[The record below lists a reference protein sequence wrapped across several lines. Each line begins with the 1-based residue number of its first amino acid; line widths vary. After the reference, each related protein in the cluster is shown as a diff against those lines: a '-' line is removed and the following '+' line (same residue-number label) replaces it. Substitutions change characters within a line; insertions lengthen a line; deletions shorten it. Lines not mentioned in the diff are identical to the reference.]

1 MWLAG
6 ANAWASHDSF
16 LFGEQEKITTWDG
29 ALKASDLGIVSLI
42 NSGWQA
48 NLNQVLVDQ
57 YLARTVLNQLAPDS
71 KSLKQIDKV
80 SRAAEVQLLTKFSNL
95 RLARAEK
102 ILQLHTLARAQQFDQ
117 ARNQL
122 IALIVFQQSST
133 TKEPGKKE
141 PDKKTP
147 GKEQSGKK
155 QSGKKQPDKKQN
167 TAKAK
172 LSFAAAYQLAMKLA
186 NDLKNSEP
194 ENSRSLL
201 TALNLLAQS
210 GAKVKSMK
218 PFNLDIGQ
226 NVDAEAESLYSDGV
240 ALFKAGQF
248 EKAEAK
254 LRQALTAYEQASGE
268 KRLLQERETR
278 LALAQSL
285 SGLDRR
291 EEALQHFSAVIENL
305 KQSPLSARPQ
315 TDETVEQFI
324 RLAEIG
330 LVDLP
335 LPPAKNYIITQE
347 QKDKVVHS
355 LHALVSAAYLCK
367 IDGKLS
373 EAAHLF
379 RKANLVSQYYFPE
392 LEDLRSSVSYDL
404 GETLFWAGSCDEA
417 EHYMTEA
424 LNLREKKGKTDNAAV
439 DTRSTL
445 GRILIAAERGEFARR
460 FYLETMQLL
469 AAREFGAPVDNF
481 RALSFEQLTEQLS
494 QHYFKT
500 AQRASDTASESF
512 KRQFS
517 DALQGYAD
525 ASIACKRYDQA
536 TISDAVLLSMREA
549 KGDEKDQVLATL
561 WQMAWVAQMANQFE
575 ESARLYTR
583 MIEEFPQTKIRQVA
597 DWYQSRAI
605 ALDLLGRYKEATSD
619 FKKARDGF
627 KICLKDE
634 QDLDEIDRL
643 TWTIGDIE
651 YNLLSRHK
659 SPPSDSDYLKAE
671 PTCFWQ
677 AKRFPLKVFV
687 ESSTTN
693 GFGGDLKK
701 LMLKAMA
708 QWTDFEN
715 SPVKLA
721 FVDSAKEADVYIE
734 RVTSYDDI
742 PYSSAGRTSV
752 IYVNGDAGSRA
763 LDKAHVR
770 VYCPS
775 YDGESSVQNG
785 IDKIIN
791 QEMSSFAKT
800 HLYTLFMHEFGH
812 VIGVGH
818 SPAGQDVM
826 YWKSCSSE
834 LSSRDRES
842 IRKLYRH
849 NQK

>member
-1 MWLAG
+1 VSLLLWLAG

-29 ALKASDLGIVSLI
+29 ALKASDLGIASLI

-80 SRAAEVQLLTKFSNL
+80 SRAAEVQLLTKFSNH

-102 ILQLHTLARAQQFDQ
+102 ILQLHTLARAQQFDR

-122 IALIVFQQSST
+122 IALIDFQQSST
-133 TKEPGKKE
+133 AKE
-141 PDKKTP
+141 PDNKK
-147 GKEQSGKK
+147 SD
-155 QSGKKQPDKKQN
+155 KKQPDRKQKS

-172 LSFAAAYQLAMKLA
+172 LSVSAAYQLAMKLA

-201 TALNLLAQS
+201 TSLNLLAQS

-218 PFNLDIGQ
+218 PLDLDIGQ
-226 NVDAEAESLYSDGV
+226 NVDVEAESLYSDGV
-240 ALFKAGQF
+240 VLFKAGQF

-254 LRQALTAYEQASGE
+254 LRQALTAYEQSGGE
-268 KRLLQERETR
+268 QRKLQERETR

-335 LPPAKNYIITQE
+335 LPPAKNSIITQE

-392 LEDLRSSVSYDL
+392 LEDLRSSISYDL

-469 AAREFGAPVDNF
+469 AARELGSVDNF
-481 RALSFEQLTEQLS
+481 QALSFEQLAEQLS
-494 QHYFKT
+494 KHYFKT
-500 AQRASDTASESF
+500 AQRASDTSSESF

-549 KGDEKDQVLATL
+549 IGDEKDQVLATL

-627 KICLKDE
+627 KICLKEE

-671 PTCFWQ
+671 PNNFWQ

-687 ESSTTN
+687 ENSTTN

-752 IYVNGDAGSRA
+752 IYVNGDAGARA

>member
-6 ANAWASHDSF
+6 PSTWASHDSF
-16 LFGEQEKITTWDG
+16 LFGEHEKITTWDG
-29 ALKASDLGIVSLI
+29 ALKASDLGINSLI

-57 YLARTVLNQLAPDS
+57 YLARTVLNQIAPDS

-80 SRAAEVQLLTKFSNL
+80 SRDAELQLLTKFSNR
-95 RLARAEK
+95 RLARAEM
-102 ILQLHTLARAQQFDQ
+102 ILQLHTLARAKHFDK
-117 ARNQL
+117 ARNEL
-122 IALIVFQQSST
+122 IALVVFQQSST
-133 TKEPGKKE
+133 KEVE
-141 PDKKTP
+141 PDKKKDGITKP
-147 GKEQSGKK
+147 K
-155 QSGKKQPDKKQN
+155 P
-167 TAKAK
+167 
-172 LSFAAAYQLAMKLA
+172 SFSAAHQLALKLA
-186 NDLKNSEP
+186 NDLINSEP

-201 TALNLLAQS
+201 TAINLLAQP
-210 GAKVKSMK
+210 GAKVKSMEHANRNVS
-218 PFNLDIGQ
+218 P
-226 NVDAEAESLYSDGV
+226 NVDVEAESLYSDGV
-240 ALFKAGQF
+240 ALFKQGKF
-248 EKAEAK
+248 EEAEAK
-254 LRQALTAYEQASGE
+254 LRQALTAYEQASGD
-268 KRLLQERETR
+268 KRQLQERETR

-315 TDETVEQFI
+315 TDETVEQFV

-330 LVDLP
+330 LVDVP
-335 LPPAKNYIITQE
+335 LPPDKNSVITQE
-347 QKDKVVHS
+347 QKDRVVHS

-373 EAAHLF
+373 DAAHLF
-379 RKANLVSQYYFPE
+379 RKANLVGKFYFPE

-424 LNLREKKGKTDNAAV
+424 LKLREKKGKTENAAV

-445 GRILIAAERGEFARR
+445 GRILLAAERGEFARR

-469 AAREFGAPVDNF
+469 AARELDEPVENF
-481 RALSFEQLTEQLS
+481 QTLSFEQLAERLAN
-494 QHYFKT
+494 HYFKST
-500 AQRASDTASESF
+500 QMASKPSDESL
-512 KRQFS
+512 KRQLS

-549 KGDEKDQVLATL
+549 NGDEKDQVLATL

-575 ESARLYTR
+575 QSAKLYTR
-583 MIEEFPQTKIRQVA
+583 MIDEFPATKTRQVA
-597 DWYQSRAI
+597 DWYESRAI
-605 ALDLLGRYKEATSD
+605 ALDLLGHYKEATSD
-619 FKKARDGF
+619 FKKARDRF
-627 KICLKDE
+627 KLCLKDE

-671 PTCFWQ
+671 PNSFWQ

-687 ESSTTN
+687 EKSTTN

-721 FVDSAKEADVYIE
+721 FVDSASEADVYIE

-752 IYVNGDAGSRA
+752 IYVNGDAGARA

-834 LSSRDRES
+834 LSSRDKES